1 MFGNDIVD
9 PMLEN
14 LIKQMLL
21 DINTMLSLYDYD
33 LEHYTVT
40 ARETEQS
47 LDLSNVNLV
56 DVESEK
62 LFSVLRSVLDKMIS
76 DDIVN
81 EYGNSDIAINQVLRG
96 ATREGMFVF
105 EAEDLDSET
114 RMLMN
119 SQSMFMD
126 VSLRLNR
133 VEISNLDK
141 FTAVDLLVVLRNLL
155 GSNEAMSTYVV
166 FDVRRSTRKTTHFTS
181 LLAFSL
187 SI

>member
-1 MFGNDIVD
+1 MFGNGIVD

-62 LFSVLRSVLDKMIS
+62 LFSVLRSVLDKILS

-81 EYGNSDIAINQVLRG
+81 EYVVGCS
-96 ATREGMFVF
+96 
-105 EAEDLDSET
+105 
-114 RMLMN
+114 RMLERILI
-119 SQSMFMD
+119 
-126 VSLRLNR
+126 VSLKYNTVSMHTKQLR
-133 VEISNLDK
+133 ISI
-141 FTAVDLLVVLRNLL
+141 
-155 GSNEAMSTYVV
+155 
-166 FDVRRSTRKTTHFTS
+166 VRRIFTKT
-181 LLAFSL
+181 
-187 SI
+187 

>member
-1 MFGNDIVD
+1 MFGNGIVD

-62 LFSVLRSVLDKMIS
+62 LFSVLRSVLDKILS

-81 EYGNSDIAINQVLRG
+81 EYVVGCS
-96 ATREGMFVF
+96 
-105 EAEDLDSET
+105 
-114 RMLMN
+114 RMLERILII
-119 SQSMFMD
+119 
-126 VSLRLNR
+126 SLKHFR
-133 VEISNLDK
+133 VITVYCS
-141 FTAVDLLVVLRNLL
+141 
-155 GSNEAMSTYVV
+155 
-166 FDVRRSTRKTTHFTS
+166 
-181 LLAFSL
+181 
-187 SI
+187 